1 MTAPA
6 ERRRQGPKRDAANVN
21 EGLANLRVPIA
32 IKNQLKLMAGYER
45 RTLRRLT
52 IEILEQHMRRYEAST
67 GVTLTPNDPVAL
79 RGRRAATRG

>member
-1 MTAPA
+1 MTSD
-6 ERRRQGPKRDAANVN
+6 ERRRLAPKRDASSVN
-21 EGLANLRVPIA
+21 DGLANLRVPIA

-67 GVTLTPNDPVAL
+67 GVTLTPNESAAV
-79 RGRRAATRG
+79 RGRRPATRG